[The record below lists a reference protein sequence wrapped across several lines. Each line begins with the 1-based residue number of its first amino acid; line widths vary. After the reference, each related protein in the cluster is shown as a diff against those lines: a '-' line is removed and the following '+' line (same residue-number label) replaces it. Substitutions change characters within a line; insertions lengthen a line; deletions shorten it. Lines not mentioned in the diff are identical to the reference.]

1 MSSLGPVTRMLSRA
15 QPRSGESTASTERS
29 LSKMEN
35 SMGNAE
41 RPSAWRQLWEE
52 DRLLLLRIAFWSVLV
67 VTLSVLRGR
76 WLLKGYRHRFF
87 D

>member
-1 MSSLGPVTRMLSRA
+1 MSSLGHVPRMLLRG

-35 SMGNAE
+35 DMGNAE
-41 RPSAWRQLWEE
+41 RSGAWRQLWDE
-52 DRLLLLRIAFWSVLV
+52 DRLLLLRIAFWAVLV
-67 VTLSVLRGR
+67 VTFSVLRGK
-76 WLLKGYRHRFF
+76 WLLKGWRHRFV